1 MNSVSDFFSWWLA
14 ELRSLLPR
22 RLRGD
27 VDNRRTLLIEVGGD
41 SISASQLDGDA
52 RESLLTVAR
61 GAIAA
66 GADDGPAAGEGALA
80 ARAAAAARSGARV
93 VVRIDASLVLTRP
106 VELPA
111 AAAENL
117 REVLTFEL
125 HRLTPFHDEDVHF
138 EFRALGPSRD
148 GQSLAVELRIV
159 RRAVLEQV
167 YALLAPHP
175 FRPRGQVALDDSG
188 EGDLCLLLAPEQED
202 DRRASWLGRAL
213 WAANAALLA
222 AVILLPL
229 GQLDERIAALRAEVA
244 AARSGADAVVA
255 LHEQADALAERRAAL
270 IALKRDT
277 VPRIEILR
285 ELTER
290 IPDSAWIQRMEVDDD
305 EVVVHGLADAAS
317 PLIALVEESPLFA
330 SPRFPSPVTR
340 NAASGNEQFRL
351 AVQVAP
357 REQP

>member
-1 MNSVSDFFSWWLA
+1 MNSVSDFFSWWLG

-22 RLRGD
+22 RLRRD
-27 VDNRRTLLIEVGGD
+27 VDHPRTLLIEVGGD
-41 SISASQLDGDA
+41 IIRATQLDGEA
-52 RESLLTVAR
+52 REPLLTVAR
-61 GAIAA
+61 GTTAPGSASS
-66 GADDGPAAGEGALA
+66 GDGPLA

-117 REVLTFEL
+117 REVLAFEL
-125 HRLTPFHDEDVHF
+125 HRLTPFHGEDVHF

-159 RRAVLEQV
+159 RREVLDEV
-167 YALLAPHP
+167 YALLAPNP
-175 FRPRGQVALDDSG
+175 FQPRGQAALEGAGD
-188 EGDLCLLLAPEQED
+188 GDLCLQLSAEQGDEQ
-202 DRRASWLGRAL
+202 RVSWPARAL

-229 GQLDERIAALRAEVA
+229 RELDERIATLRAEVA
-244 AARSGADAVVA
+244 EVRARTDAVVA
-255 LHEQADALAERRAAL
+255 LREAADALAERRAAL

-290 IPDSAWIQRMEVDDD
+290 IPDGAWVQRMEVNDD
-305 EVVVHGLADAAS
+305 EVVIHGLADAAS

-351 AVQVAP
+351 AVQIAP
-357 REQP
+357 PAQP